1 MAHYQPMD
9 LYFAQYEFAVK
20 SADMNEQN
28 GNKKEAK
35 KYKKAAS
42 EIWDKR
48 EKVMNK
54 NKPVD

>member
-48 EKVMNK
+48 EKVINK
-54 NKPVD
+54 K